1 MGETASMSNSTLR
14 FAYPLIGFVLVV
26 TAACQRGPV
35 TAKQPSIDPAT
46 AGKLAM
52 EQYDTNGDG
61 KVAGE
66 ELEKAPSLKA
76 ALPRLDTNGD
86 GAVSADEVAAR
97 VNAWKEMKTGMT
109 SVGCHVTFNGLP
121 VEGAKVTLEPE
132 KFLGDEIK
140 TAYGTTDQFGAT
152 SLSIPKDQ
160 RPDPKL
166 PGGAHFGLYKVRISK
181 VVNGKETIPARYNT
195 ETVLG
200 QEVSYDDPG
209 MKSNNIHY
217 ELKADK

>member
-1 MGETASMSNSTLR
+1 MPCA
-14 FAYPLIGFVLVV
+14 LVV
-26 TAACQRGPV
+26 VSLLLAATTSCQRGPAV
-35 TAKQPSIDPAT
+35 VKQPSISPSS

-52 EQYDTNGDG
+52 EQYDTNHDG
-61 KVAGE
+61 KVAGD

-76 ALPRLDTNGD
+76 ALPRLDTDGD

-109 SVGCHVTFNGLP
+109 SVPCHVTLDGVPLA
-121 VEGAKVTLEPE
+121 GAKVTLEPE
-132 KFLGDEIK
+132 AFLGDEIK
-140 TAYGTTDQFGAT
+140 TAFATTDQSGTVAPN
-152 SLSIPKDQ
+152 IPKDQ

-181 VVNGKETIPARYNT
+181 IVNGKETIPARYNT
-195 ETVLG
+195 ETILG

-209 MKSNNIHY
+209 MKSNNILY
-217 ELKADK
+217 ALKTAN